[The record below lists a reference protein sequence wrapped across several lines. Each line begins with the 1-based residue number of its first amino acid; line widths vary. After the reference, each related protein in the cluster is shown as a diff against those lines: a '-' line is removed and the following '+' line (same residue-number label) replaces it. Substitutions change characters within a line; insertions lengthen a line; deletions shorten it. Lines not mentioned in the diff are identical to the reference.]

1 MPRTLSVPEAR
12 GPPPPVRCADR
23 PLRGPV
29 ANRKPSGPITF
40 ASVITAFITFGR
52 SGAGV
57 PTVMT
62 AIIGALTNGAQKP
75 NVEASRRGD
84 ELLAALRDEG
94 RLREDVDL
102 ETTIVFVN
110 IVANGLALAVSLGL
124 ELDVDGL
131 LRLLHGGIDAR

>member
-1 MPRTLSVPEAR
+1 
-12 GPPPPVRCADR
+12 
-23 PLRGPV
+23 
-29 ANRKPSGPITF
+29 
-40 ASVITAFITFGR
+40 
-52 SGAGV
+52 
-57 PTVMT
+57 MT
-62 AIIGALTNGAQKP
+62 ELQERNPG
-75 NVEASRRGD
+75 ASRRGD

-102 ETTIVFVN
+102 ETTIAFVN

>member
-1 MPRTLSVPEAR
+1 V
-12 GPPPPVRCADR
+12 
-23 PLRGPV
+23 
-29 ANRKPSGPITF
+29 
-40 ASVITAFITFGR
+40 
-52 SGAGV
+52 
-57 PTVMT
+57 
-62 AIIGALTNGAQKP
+62 
-75 NVEASRRGD
+75 RRGG